1 MKCRCVCA
9 STSNKQMFD
18 LLFIKSCKIFFTCA
32 PVRLQ
37 DVTESSWFKKDF
49 ASSSSEIG
57 TKHNLEVMN
66 QLYFVLPDLRCT
78 TVVKPAYIP
87 QLYHHF

>member
-1 MKCRCVCA
+1 
-9 STSNKQMFD
+9 MFH

-32 PVRLQ
+32 RVRLQ
-37 DVTESSWFKKDF
+37 DVTESSWFKEDF
-49 ASSSSEIG
+49 GSSSLEIG

-66 QLYFVLPDLRCT
+66 QLYFALPDLKST

-87 QLYHHF
+87 

>member
-1 MKCRCVCA
+1 
-9 STSNKQMFD
+9 MFD

-32 PVRLQ
+32 HVRLQ

-49 ASSSSEIG
+49 ASSSLEIG

-66 QLYFVLPDLRCT
+66 QLYFALANQLT
-78 TVVKPAYIP
+78 YLSYISI
-87 QLYHHF
+87 FDI